1 MCVQVIKLCLTLC
14 DSMDCNPSGSSV
26 HGSLQARILEWVA
39 IPSPGDLPQ
48 PGIEARSPAT
58 QVDSLPSEPPGK
70 TFNLNYLLKS
80 PLSKHSHIGGST
92 CEFWENTIL
101 SIKKSCLFYFSES
114 KAKYQNKL
122 DLGSDLQFSLSQDI
136 KQIFSK

>member
-1 MCVQVIKLCLTLC
+1 MAQFCLTLC
-14 DSMDCNPSGSSV
+14 DPETVAQQAPLSLEFSRQEYWSG
-26 HGSLQARILEWVA
+26 LPF
-39 IPSPGDLPQ
+39 PSPGDLLE
-48 PGIEARSPAT
+48 PGIELRSPAM

-80 PLSKHSHIGGST
+80 PISKHSHIGGST

-114 KAKYQNKL
+114 
-122 DLGSDLQFSLSQDI
+122 
-136 KQIFSK
+136 